1 MARFNV
7 TLAADRTEVIDHAD
21 AYQQEGP
28 LTTFFAFAGG
38 REVIDSWSSRLASF
52 RTADVLAVRRIE
64 AEAEPSVEPAFDE
77 RGSAPLLR
85 SA

>member
-1 MARFNV
+1 MARFTI
-7 TLAADRTEVIDHAD
+7 TLADDRTEIIDHAD

-28 LTTFFAFAGG
+28 LTTFFAFSAG

-52 RTADVLAVRRIE
+52 RTADVMAVRRLDDD
-64 AEAEPSVEPAFDE
+64 AV
-77 RGSAPLLR
+77 APLLR